1 MVDDGHKFQQLLY
14 KLVYFNLFC
23 NKYYH
28 GHWSVLRKFIVSRT
42 LIWVLSFSVLG
53 PVPEYGEQAKFKT
66 QAECEQARV
75 QKREEFRAQNKQIVA
90 TCHVSTK

>member
-1 MVDDGHKFQQLLY
+1 M
-14 KLVYFNLFC
+14 N
-23 NKYYH
+23 
-28 GHWSVLRKFIVSRT
+28 RT

-66 QAECEQARV
+66 QEECRAAVV

-90 TCHVSTK
+90 TCNLNTKG

>member
-1 MVDDGHKFQQLLY
+1 M
-14 KLVYFNLFC
+14 
-23 NKYYH
+23 
-28 GHWSVLRKFIVSRT
+28 SRT

-75 QKREEFRAQNKQIVA
+75 QKREEFRAQNKKIVA
-90 TCHVSTK
+90 RCNPSTKG